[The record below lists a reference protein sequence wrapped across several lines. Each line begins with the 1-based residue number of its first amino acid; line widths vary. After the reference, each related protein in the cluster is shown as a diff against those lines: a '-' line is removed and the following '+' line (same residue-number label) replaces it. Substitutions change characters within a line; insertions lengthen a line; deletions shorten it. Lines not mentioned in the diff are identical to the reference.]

1 MDPDEIVLLL
11 LLLAV
16 VIVICRVLVDAG
28 EDPTWGGEGGERE
41 LKYIFAYQSFLSLSF
56 LSTLSLSLS
65 FSVSLYLQLFI
76 YTTSTWLDSH
86 TVSLSLSTFTSLCLC
101 LSCPCFSACLTLETS
116 VWTLLLLLFLL
127 LSSLHVLTLR
137 FHHVKLLMA
146 IRVSF
151 SSATTMKFGS
161 PQYNKESYWSCSKRK
176 KMAGISQ
183 WMEDTSI
190 EQWILMNKWFGRI
203 LGFSVNNEM
212 LNSVRKNN

>member
-1 MDPDEIVLLL
+1 MASFLSPAARLLPCLSVFPSFLPAGFLSAYSASTSAAVSVSLPLLSLLLLRRRRRRRRLLL
-11 LLLAV
+11 LLPPLQLRLASEGTNV
-16 VIVICRVLVDAG
+16 LPYTNYCRNKKKG
-28 EDPTWGGEGGERE
+28 EEEERRKKKEEEEEEEERE
-41 LKYIFAYQSFLSLSF
+41 RERCQRFVFVFWSI
-56 LSTLSLSLS
+56 
-65 FSVSLYLQLFI
+65 
-76 YTTSTWLDSH
+76 
-86 TVSLSLSTFTSLCLC
+86 
-101 LSCPCFSACLTLETS
+101 CPSQNQHQYVCICTNH
-116 VWTLLLLLFLL
+116 LLLLLFLL

-190 EQWILMNKWFGRI
+190 EQ
-203 LGFSVNNEM
+203 
-212 LNSVRKNN
+212 